1 MNTVNPAAVTV
12 DFGDFIG
19 WLGGVVVM
27 ALDL

>member
-1 MNTVNPAAVTV
+1 MHFEFQFPYQHL
-12 DFGDFIG
+12 F